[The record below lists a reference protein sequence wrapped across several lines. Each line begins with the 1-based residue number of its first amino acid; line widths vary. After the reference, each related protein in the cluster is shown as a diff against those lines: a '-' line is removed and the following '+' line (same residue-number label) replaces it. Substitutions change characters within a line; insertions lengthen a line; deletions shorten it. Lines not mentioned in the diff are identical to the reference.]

1 MSRPVISALTSVS
14 TYPEDQDKPFPNF
27 RQPSIIGHFSLTGR
41 REFVSDMS
49 GLQYLAPAPA
59 NPVRLD
65 LDHNVELAVKPGPEK
80 DEEGIRNLLRGILAH
95 KDKFSVEG
103 ELNSLHTDIVC
114 FRYVCIDTA
123 KLCKVKK

>member
-1 MSRPVISALTSVS
+1 MSRPVTSVLTSVS

-103 ELNSLHTDIVC
+103 ELNSLHTDIVR
-114 FRYVCIDTA
+114 FRYVCTDNA
-123 KLCKVKK
+123 KLC